1 MGIEITDD
9 PRVGGCLEALSRT
22 YAGRPRGTP
31 AISWT
36 PCTPSVSQLCST
48 FTWPPSRMPSPLG
61 VCWEMPL
68 MGPRWV
74 GPGEVGLREVSHY
87 KFVILPAV
95 SFSWEYGWTE
105 EA

>member
-1 MGIEITDD
+1 
-9 PRVGGCLEALSRT
+9 
-22 YAGRPRGTP
+22 
-31 AISWT
+31 
-36 PCTPSVSQLCST
+36 
-48 FTWPPSRMPSPLG
+48 
-61 VCWEMPL
+61 MPL